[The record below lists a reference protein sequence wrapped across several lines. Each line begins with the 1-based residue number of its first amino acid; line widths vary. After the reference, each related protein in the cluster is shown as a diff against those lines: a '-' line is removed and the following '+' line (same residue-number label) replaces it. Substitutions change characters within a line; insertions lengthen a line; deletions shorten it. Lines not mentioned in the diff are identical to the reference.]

1 VGENTI
7 ISSQLWEQMGGW
19 GRPDDDF
26 GGHFGVPMHIL
37 GSLGEHFGYMKVTF
51 ESLRSVFEK
60 LIYIYIY
67 IFHDFLRI

>member
-1 VGENTI
+1 MGENTI

-26 GGHFGVPMHIL
+26 GGHFGVPLRIV

-51 ESLRSVFEK
+51 ESLWSVLEK
-60 LIYIYIY
+60 HSFSQHI
-67 IFHDFLRI
+67 